1 VQISPNDPKG
11 ASLPKNN
18 IPSAAIFGCS
28 GLTLSEEEKRF
39 FAHVDPLGFILFG
52 RNIES
57 PLQVAALVDSLRN
70 CVGRRA
76 PVLIDQEGGRVQR
89 LKEPQWRRRPPMEL
103 FGKMAA
109 HNLPLAR
116 RASWLNA
123 RIMADELFEMGI
135 DVDCAPLL
143 DLRIDGADNIIG
155 DRSFG
160 GDPAL
165 VADLGRAV
173 MDGLLDGTVMPVVKH
188 LPGHGRALVDSH
200 LDLPVVET
208 DIKTL
213 EMWDFAPFRS
223 LRDAPWAMTAHV
235 IYKAIDALR
244 PATISKKVI
253 AEVIRGTI
261 GCDGVLLSDD
271 LSMKALKG
279 GFAERA
285 QDSLDAGCDIVL
297 HCNGDMAEMQ
307 AVALAL
313 HPLSDDT
320 QMRLARAD
328 SMLRN
333 RPLPAGADATL
344 QAWLTEGR
352 A

>member
-1 VQISPNDPKG
+1 MQ
-11 ASLPKNN
+11 KNN
-18 IPSAAIFGCS
+18 TPSAVIYGCA

-39 FAHVDPLGFILFG
+39 FADVDPFGFILFG
-52 RNIES
+52 RNVES
-57 PLQVAALVDSLRN
+57 PLQIAALVDDLRN

-89 LKEPQWRRRPPMEL
+89 LKAPHWRRRPPMEL
-103 FGKMAA
+103 FGKIAA

-116 RASWLNA
+116 RATRLNA
-123 RIMADELFEMGI
+123 RIMADELFELGI

-143 DLRIDGADNIIG
+143 DLRVDGADDVIG
-155 DRSFG
+155 DRAFG
-160 GDPAL
+160 SDPAL

-188 LPGHGRALVDSH
+188 IPGHGRALVDSH

-208 DIKTL
+208 DAKTL
-213 EMWDFAPFRS
+213 EKIDFAPFRS

-235 IYKAIDALR
+235 VYKAFDDHH
-244 PATISKKVI
+244 PATISKI
-253 AEVIRGTI
+253 IIEDVIRGAI
-261 GCDGVLLSDD
+261 GCEGVLLSDD

-279 GFAERA
+279 GFAERT

-297 HCNGDMAEMQ
+297 HCNGEMAEMQ

-313 HPLSDDT
+313 RPLSDDA
-320 QMRLARAD
+320 QIRLDRAD

-333 RPLPAGADATL
+333 RPLPVGADAML
-344 QAWLTEGR
+344 DAWLTEGR
-352 A
+352 G

>member
-1 VQISPNDPKG
+1 M
-11 ASLPKNN
+11 PKNS

-28 GLTLSEEEKRF
+28 GLTLTDEEKRF
-39 FAHVDPLGFILFG
+39 FEDVDPFGFILFG
-52 RNIES
+52 RNVGT
-57 PLQVAALVDSLRN
+57 PLQVAALVDELRT

-89 LKEPQWRRRPPMEL
+89 LKEPHWRRRPPMEV
-103 FGKMAA
+103 FGRLAGSD
-109 HNLPLAR
+109 LPLAR
-116 RASWLNA
+116 RAAWLNA
-123 RIMADELFEMGI
+123 RIMADELFDLGI

-143 DLRIDGADNIIG
+143 DLKVAGADDIIG
-155 DRSFG
+155 DRAFG

-188 LPGHGRALVDSH
+188 LPGHGRATVDSH

-208 DIKTL
+208 DLATL
-213 EMWDFAPFRS
+213 EASDFAPFRS

-235 IYKAIDALR
+235 VYSAIDPDR
-244 PATISKKVI
+244 PATTSKKVI
-253 AEVIRGTI
+253 ETAIRGAI
-261 GCDGVLLSDD
+261 GCEGVLLSDD
-271 LSMKALKG
+271 LSMKAMKG

-285 QDSLDAGCDIVL
+285 GESLDAGCDIVL

-307 AVALAL
+307 AVALAMR
-313 HPLSDDT
+313 PLDEAA

-333 RPLPAGADATL
+333 RPLPADAEATL
-344 QAWLTEGR
+344 DSWIGIRGSL
-352 A
+352 

>member
-1 VQISPNDPKG
+1 MRKSNT
-11 ASLPKNN
+11 
-18 IPSAAIFGCS
+18 PSAVIYGCA
-28 GLTLSEEEKRF
+28 GLTLSDEEKHF
-39 FAHVDPLGFILFG
+39 FADIDPFGFILFG
-52 RNIES
+52 RNVET
-57 PLQVAALVDSLRN
+57 PLQVAALVDELRS

-89 LKEPQWRRRPPMEL
+89 LKAPHWRRRPPMEL

-116 RASWLNA
+116 RAAWLNA
-123 RIMADELFEMGI
+123 RIIADELFELGI

-143 DLRIDGADNIIG
+143 DLRIEGADDIIG
-155 DRSFG
+155 DRAFG

-165 VADLGRAV
+165 VADLGRSV
-173 MDGLLDGTVMPVVKH
+173 MDGFLDGTVMPVVKH
-188 LPGHGRALVDSH
+188 IPGHGRATVDSH

-208 DIKTL
+208 DAQTL
-213 EMWDFAPFRS
+213 EKFDFAPFRS

-235 IYKAIDALR
+235 VYKAFDEHR
-244 PATISKKVI
+244 PATISKTVI
-253 AEVIRGTI
+253 DDVIRGSI
-261 GCDGVLLSDD
+261 GCQGVLLSDD

-297 HCNGDMAEMQ
+297 HCNGEMAEMR
-307 AVALAL
+307 AIALAL
-313 HPLSDDT
+313 RPLSDEA
-320 QMRLARAD
+320 QVRVARAD

-333 RPLPAGADATL
+333 RPLPAAAEAMLDV
-344 QAWLTEGR
+344 WLNEGR
-352 A
+352 R